1 MDFFNAVLIV
11 YTIFIYNNEKRLQT
25 QAVVQESWRYYFTFS
40 HLHFTVHSAQC
51 NFQFFYFL
59 LMMIGIK
66 IQFIIIIHLYTFRSE
81 PLAN

>member
-40 HLHFTVHSAQC
+40 HLHFTVHSAV
-51 NFQFFYFL
+51 QFSVFL
-59 LMMIGIK
+59 FFTDDDRYKNTIY
-66 IQFIIIIHLYTFRSE
+66 IIV
-81 PLAN
+81 